1 MPERAMAE
9 ENATTDETDELEPE
23 EQRDEAADHATSEE
37 ENNEGTEPST
47 ARWAIRGAVIG
58 ALAGSAAGAGVGML
72 VARRPEALEQAKS
85 AILGNGKHVA
95 VAAAVA
101 ATEAVT
107 SGGLKKVATGEGNGN
122 RSQIVKQ
129 TAREAGAAAAQAAR
143 DAIIPLRREGSGS
156 E

>member
-1 MPERAMAE
+1 MPEQAMAE
-9 ENATTDETDELEPE
+9 ENSTTEETDQLEGE
-23 EQRDEAADHATSEE
+23 EQSDEAADDATSEE
-37 ENNEGTEPST
+37 EKSAAAESRTT
-47 ARWAIRGAVIG
+47 RWAFRGAVIG
-58 ALAGSAAGAGVGML
+58 AVAGSVAGAGVGMV

-107 SGGLKKVATGEGNGN
+107 SGGFKQIATGEGNGN

-143 DAIIPLRREGSGS
+143 DAIIPLRRDASGA

>member
-1 MPERAMAE
+1 MPEQAIAE
-9 ENATTDETDELEPE
+9 ENSTTDETEELEGD
-23 EQRDEAADHATSEE
+23 EQRDEADDEATSEE
-37 ENNEGTEPST
+37 EERAAAEPST
-47 ARWAIRGAVIG
+47 TSWAIRGAVIG

-107 SGGLKKVATGEGNGN
+107 SGGFKKIAAGEGNGN

>member
-1 MPERAMAE
+1 MPEQAIAD
-9 ENATTDETDELEPE
+9 ENTTSDETDELEPE
-23 EQRDEAADHATSEE
+23 EQRDEADDDATSEE
-37 ENNEGTEPST
+37 EESAATDPST
-47 ARWAIRGAVIG
+47 TRWAIRGAVIG

-85 AILGNGKHVA
+85 ALLGNGRHVA

-107 SGGLKKVATGEGNGN
+107 SGGFKQIVTGEGNGN
-122 RSQIVKQ
+122 RSQIVKE

-143 DAIIPLRREGSGS
+143 DAIIPLRREASGS